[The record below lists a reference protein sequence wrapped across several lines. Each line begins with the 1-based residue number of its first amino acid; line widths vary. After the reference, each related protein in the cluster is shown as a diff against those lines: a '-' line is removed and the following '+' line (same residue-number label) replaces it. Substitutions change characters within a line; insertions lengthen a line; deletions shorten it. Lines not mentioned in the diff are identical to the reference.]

1 MRARECVCERAKLRW
16 KHQRKCV
23 KAMGGEAGK
32 RGPASLFHPTV
43 HVTLLTSECV
53 RAASHRSNKMCV
65 THGGGR
71 RCVAEG
77 CDGVPLQGR
86 RICKACAKERLDE
99 MLKEENEKRIVRQAA
114 QAAAAA
120 EAAEEA
126 EAVAAVAAAAAAEAS
141 AAYYAAVARVELEG
155 GRFHE
160 TEKGKRAE

>member
-1 MRARECVCERAKLRW
+1 
-16 KHQRKCV
+16 
-23 KAMGGEAGK
+23 
-32 RGPASLFHPTV
+32 
-43 HVTLLTSECV
+43 
-53 RAASHRSNKMCV
+53 MCV

-71 RCVAEG
+71 RCEAEG

-86 RICKACAKERLDE
+86 RICAKCYQKQIDE
-99 MLKEENEKRIVRQAA
+99 MLKKENEKRIVRQAA

-155 GRFHE
+155 GRFKE